1 MGNAEAKK
9 KKKQEEDLKKMEEK
23 EKLISIAAVF
33 LEGKN
38 IEKVSDVQKKIFLRK
53 KGLNDEMIQQAFKR
67 FREKREKE
75 NGTQILPPPAVSSE
89 PIEKAKTSEGKEDPK
104 K

>member
-1 MGNAEAKK
+1 MGNSEAK
-9 KKKQEEDLKKMEEK
+9 KKKQEEEELKQLEEK

-38 IEKVSDVQKKIFLRK
+38 IEKVSEVQKKIFLRR
-53 KGLNDEMIQQAFKR
+53 KGLTDENVEEAFKR

-75 NGTQILPPPAVSSE
+75 GGTQVLPPPA
-89 PIEKAKTSEGKEDPK
+89 I
-104 K
+104 